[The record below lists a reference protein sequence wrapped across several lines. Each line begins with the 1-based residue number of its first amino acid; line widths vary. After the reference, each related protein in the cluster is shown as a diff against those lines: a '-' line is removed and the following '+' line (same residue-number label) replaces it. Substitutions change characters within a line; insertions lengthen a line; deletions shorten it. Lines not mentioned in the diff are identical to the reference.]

1 MSMKARTYEND
12 AARQRAYR
20 ERLRVQR
27 AAPPPKPTKAP
38 PRSSR
43 PARILALAMLA
54 TDLADE
60 YGTWL
65 AAIPENLSGGSL
77 AEELE
82 TAISQLGEVVEILES
97 IEPPRI
103 GR

>member
-1 MSMKARTYEND
+1 MTTRLYEND

-20 ERLRVQR
+20 ERQR
-27 AAPPPKPTKAP
+27 GQRDSPPPKPTRAP
-38 PRSSR
+38 PHISR
-43 PARILALAMLA
+43 PARLLVLARLA

-65 AAIPENLSGGSL
+65 AAIPANLSGGAL

-82 TAISQLGEVVEILES
+82 TAISRLEEVVEILES
-97 IEPPRI
+97 IDAPRI